1 MTTVNAIDVMKDFY
15 ELKKQYEEKYYQKYV
30 QSVVKDQSKSVR
42 ERRNEYSKL
51 PRPECISCQRNVGT
65 IFSIKHHNEEPF
77 RIFVAKC
84 GDLQDPCPLNI
95 HFQLSD
101 RLTYEVS
108 IQDTVSDLET
118 IKKKIIQEK
127 NEIMFGY
134 KYTSDKERIAHDF
147 NDLTQELKEK
157 TEMAGFFIES
167 NMLKNDN
174 PERANLI
181 TKLEEEFGRELLLPF
196 KNAIA
201 DYMKTN
207 NDHLITKAV
216 ETYNTEMV
224 PKLKDIQQLKYD
236 VNYVDFEPVSEKY
249 FLMQRK
255 NSLES
260 LEFGT
265 TTNDVVHAFVKGGP
279 PQKQQRQGKSRT
291 QKKAGQETTKKRT
304 RKLKPIMIEEE
315 QPQQEELPQQQE
327 EENPQQEEPKEDQ
340 QQGEENKIMENKN
353 M

>member
-1 MTTVNAIDVMKDFY
+1 MTTVNAMEVMKDFY

-30 QSVVKDQSKSVR
+30 QGVVKDQSKSVR
-42 ERRNEYSKL
+42 ERRNDYSKL

-65 IFSIKHHNEEPF
+65 IFSIKHHNEEPY

-95 HFQLSD
+95 HFQVSD
-101 RLTYEVS
+101 RSSYEVA
-108 IQDTVSDLET
+108 IQDTVSELET

-127 NEIMFGY
+127 NQIMFGY
-134 KYTSDKERIAHDF
+134 KYTTDKERITHDF

-157 TEMAGFFIES
+157 TELAGFFIES

-174 PERANLI
+174 PERTNLI
-181 TKLEEEFGRELLLPF
+181 TKLEDEFGRELLLPF

-207 NDHLITKAV
+207 NVQLVTKAV

-236 VNYVDFEPVSEKY
+236 VNYVDFDPVSEKF
-249 FLMQRK
+249 FLVQRK

-265 TTNDVVHAFVKGGP
+265 TINDVVHAFTKGGP
-279 PQKQQRQGKSRT
+279 PQKKQGKTRT
-291 QKKAGQETTKKRT
+291 QKKDGQEPTKKRT
-304 RKLKPIMIEEE
+304 RKLKPIVIEEE
-315 QPQQEELPQQQE
+315 PEQQQE
-327 EENPQQEEPKEDQ
+327 PEPMRQEEQEAQEPQQVQEESEQ
-340 QQGEENKIMENKN
+340 QEP
-353 M
+353 

>member
-1 MTTVNAIDVMKDFY
+1 MTTVNAMDAMKDFY

-84 GDLQDPCPLNI
+84 GDLQEPCPLNI
-95 HFQLSD
+95 HFQVSD

-108 IQDTVSDLET
+108 IRDTVSELET

-134 KYTSDKERIAHDF
+134 KYTNDKERITHDF
-147 NDLTQELKEK
+147 NNLTQELKEK

-174 PERANLI
+174 PERANL
-181 TKLEEEFGRELLLPF
+181 TSKLEDEFGRELLLPF

-201 DYMKTN
+201 DYMKSN
-207 NDHLITKAV
+207 NGQLITKAV
-216 ETYNTEMV
+216 ETYNTEIV

-236 VNYVDFEPVSEKY
+236 VNYVDFDPVSEKF

-265 TTNDVVHAFVKGGP
+265 TTNDVVHAFTKGGP
-279 PQKQQRQGKSRT
+279 PQQRQGKSKT

-304 RKLKPIMIEEE
+304 RKLKPTLIVEEE
-315 QPQQEELPQQQE
+315 PQPEPEPEPELEPEPEPEPEPQPEVEVEEQEE
-327 EENPQQEEPKEDQ
+327 
-340 QQGEENKIMENKN
+340 
-353 M
+353 